1 MVKCTLVVSIIICTF
16 FPRSSMFSALA
27 LYQILLYFHTF
38 RWTSCDISEKICLS
52 FNNLR
57 IYIHGFCMLHPLLY
71 RWRYVYFHVILP
83 SYFSLSTV
91 RLYSFFLRPFCNFL
105 YVAQIDVRANLLKHM
120 HLRTRH
126 IEIKQSV
133 AGLIVHVHLEFDEAD
148 SGPAKDMYKAHTHT
162 YITSCKLVLLID
174 PHTHTMDSHSI
185 VQVQLHVFIMR
196 LFFSFVGVVSIVILV
211 QMLWKLCL

>member
-1 MVKCTLVVSIIICTF
+1 
-16 FPRSSMFSALA
+16 
-27 LYQILLYFHTF
+27 
-38 RWTSCDISEKICLS
+38 
-52 FNNLR
+52 
-57 IYIHGFCMLHPLLY
+57 MLHPLLY

-148 SGPAKDMYKAHTHT
+148 SGPAKDMYKAHTHIHYKLQTSVAYRSPYT
-162 YITSCKLVLLID
+162 YDGFPFYCSSAAACIYYEVVFQCCRSGIHSHSCSNVVETMFVNLF
-174 PHTHTMDSHSI
+174 THTEIKCSHTTLQKPSILSMQAIDSAYFVLS
-185 VQVQLHVFIMR
+185 LVFPR
-196 LFFSFVGVVSIVILV
+196 S
-211 QMLWKLCL
+211 